1 MWVEDDAIMSQ
12 KLPSQSRMRISTDN
26 DFIRLATHSFPHT
39 EWQLYSN
46 PMAVFSAVNRMWGF
60 GNGIS
65 QQEARLPLNF
75 PQFSASDFGKYSCIT
90 SITSESLPGARTN
103 AF

>member
-1 MWVEDDAIMSQ
+1 MWVEDDAI

-46 PMAVFSAVNRMWGF
+46 PDGSVFS
-60 GNGIS
+60 S
-65 QQEARLPLNF
+65 QQKMGFR
-75 PQFSASDFGKYSCIT
+75 
-90 SITSESLPGARTN
+90 
-103 AF
+103 